1 MRASRS
7 SMPLS
12 AGPPS
17 HAAEVIRRWRRRV
30 GLTQEGLAQ
39 ALSVTFS
46 TVSRWE
52 YGHDADRAEL
62 VRQAGH
68 DDGLYQRSG
77 GRRRLSRV
85 WVARLGCDSEL
96 SIPMEWGGC
105 VVGVLTVLWRAGREP
120 SAREAALAEGLAH
133 QA

>member
-7 SMPLS
+7 SVTLS

-17 HAAEVIRRWRRRV
+17 QAAEVIRKWRRRV

-52 YGHDADRAEL
+52 NGH
-62 VRQAGH
+62 VRPSKLA
-68 DDGLYQRSG
+68 
-77 GRRRLSRV
+77 
-85 WVARLGCDSEL
+85 
-96 SIPMEWGGC
+96 
-105 VVGVLTVLWRAGREP
+105 WRAIELL
-120 SAREAALAEGLAH
+120 AAERRSPLDPAADNGS
-133 QA
+133 